1 MPVFQRAPMRRWSP
15 LVFSERSFSYSPPIA
30 PLSVRQTTERPFSG
44 ELHSGKWFATWK

>member
-15 LVFSERSFSYSPPIA
+15 LVFSERPVPPIA
-30 PLSVRQTTERPFSG
+30 VPSFLITSTERPFSG